1 MAEDI
6 DMNTP
11 NQEDMNENHPDDSSD
26 SGLPEDEKQVT
37 PEPLPPPDA
46 EGWIHIT
53 KDGGIKKKILVE
65 GDGNTPKSGADVFCH
80 YVGTLVSNG
89 EKFDSSRDRNEP
101 FNFPI
106 GQGRVIRGW
115 DLGIA
120 TMKKGEKCILR
131 CREDYA
137 YGDQAQGSIP
147 AKSDLDFEVELLD
160 WSDWKRVK
168 SKDDFRKQIIIEG
181 EGADYDNPE
190 EDAICKISYI
200 IKLEDKNGKIIKE
213 QNEIIDFIIDDHDEF
228 PQGFHDAIKDMKKK
242 SQVEFIIN
250 SQYMWKDNE
259 KKYIS
264 CTTT

>member
-1 MAEDI
+1 VV
-6 DMNTP
+6 
-11 NQEDMNENHPDDSSD
+11 
-26 SGLPEDEKQVT
+26 L
-37 PEPLPPPDA
+37 
-46 EGWIHIT
+46 
-53 KDGGIKKKILVE
+53 KKKILVE

-242 SQVEFIIN
+242 
-250 SQYMWKDNE
+250 
-259 KKYIS
+259 KKVK
-264 CTTT
+264 